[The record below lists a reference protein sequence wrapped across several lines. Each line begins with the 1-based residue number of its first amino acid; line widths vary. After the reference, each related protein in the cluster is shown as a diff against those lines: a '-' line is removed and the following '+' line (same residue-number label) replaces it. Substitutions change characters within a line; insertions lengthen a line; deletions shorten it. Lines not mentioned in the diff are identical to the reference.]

1 MDRVGRKNNA
11 TAKQPFMFPLLVFA
25 ARYLLRC
32 KASSRCVRRWQH
44 ALRRAPNNTEYYR
57 IDPNNIRLCSVSDGS
72 KMGSTPSVAME
83 PDINKLLE
91 EIPDK
96 PPRSKLEAHADVI
109 SVLRRKR
116 YTYREIAH
124 FFQEHLAITVA
135 PSTIHDFVRVR
146 RRRGKRN
153 VVLGGEPPAKEMTPV
168 SGLPPTNISATQGD
182 VQKRI
187 AALKRRAPAEEPQ
200 PLFTY
205 EEEEPLKLR
214 RKNGDSGTID

>member
-1 MDRVGRKNNA
+1 
-11 TAKQPFMFPLLVFA
+11 
-25 ARYLLRC
+25 
-32 KASSRCVRRWQH
+32 
-44 ALRRAPNNTEYYR
+44 
-57 IDPNNIRLCSVSDGS
+57 
-72 KMGSTPSVAME
+72 MGSTPSVAME

-109 SVLRRKR
+109 TVLRRKR

-135 PSTIHDFVRVR
+135 PSTIHDFLRVR
-146 RRRGKRN
+146 RRRGKRSA
-153 VVLGGEPPAKEMTPV
+153 VFGGDQPAKEATPV
-168 SGLPPTNISATQGD
+168 SRPPAINIPVTQGD

-214 RKNGDSGTID
+214 RKPGLDKID